1 MDQENARMALNSNQS
16 NEHIGDCLDENEPIN
31 FFKHRDSESVQYL
44 PSVAPAD
51 FSRDVDDLNQG
62 R

>member
-1 MDQENARMALNSNQS
+1 MALNGNQS
-16 NEHIGDCLDENEPIN
+16 YEHSGDCLDENEPIN

-44 PSVAPAD
+44 PSGAPAD

>member
-1 MDQENARMALNSNQS
+1 MALNSNQS

-44 PSVAPAD
+44 PSVTPAD
-51 FSRDVDDLNQG
+51 FSRDVDDLN
-62 R
+62 